1 MVSRSSD
8 VFKICGSMQFMSGL
22 SLLIGLLSFPAGW
35 DNDEVRGVCGP
46 KADDY
51 KLGSCGVRWAF
62 ALAVIALFDTIILG
76 FLAFTLA
83 TKKLKVMLEE
93 PAYMNPSMYHGE
105 INPGFMG
112 DNLSIAGSRKSGG
125 LQPVM
130 LMPHGPVPD
139 ERWARWSLCN
149 VGLTRLFQILR
160 VLPSHRPEQVAL
172 QSTTSSTQLPT
183 LELRGLGNDQLISLI
198 FL

>member
-1 MVSRSSD
+1 MFSRSSD

-76 FLAFTLA
+76 KSDSQTVRVLTSQSTHNGSAGFLAFTLA
-83 TKKLKVMLEE
+83 TKKMKVMLEE

-139 ERWARWSLCN
+139 ER
-149 VGLTRLFQILR
+149 
-160 VLPSHRPEQVAL
+160 
-172 QSTTSSTQLPT
+172 
-183 LELRGLGNDQLISLI
+183 
-198 FL
+198 

>member
-1 MVSRSSD
+1 
-8 VFKICGSMQFMSGL
+8 MQFMSGL

-51 KLGSCGVRWAF
+51 QLGSCGVRWAF

-76 FLAFTLA
+76 KSDFSLHQSSPNNCSAGFLAFTLA
-83 TKKLKVMLEE
+83 TKKMKVMLEE

-139 ERWARWSLCN
+139 ER
-149 VGLTRLFQILR
+149 
-160 VLPSHRPEQVAL
+160 
-172 QSTTSSTQLPT
+172 
-183 LELRGLGNDQLISLI
+183 
-198 FL
+198 

>member
-46 KADDY
+46 EADDY

-76 FLAFTLA
+76 KSVSQTGLTSQSSNNGSAGFLAFTLA
-83 TKKLKVMLEE
+83 TKKMKVMLEE

-139 ERWARWSLCN
+139 ER
-149 VGLTRLFQILR
+149 
-160 VLPSHRPEQVAL
+160 
-172 QSTTSSTQLPT
+172 
-183 LELRGLGNDQLISLI
+183 
-198 FL
+198 

>member
-1 MVSRSSD
+1 MTRSGESAVPRLTTTSWEVVEFAGPSPWLSSLCLTRLSWVSQTSHSTQSSPYN
-8 VFKICGSMQFMSGL
+8 CS
-22 SLLIGLLSFPAGW
+22 A
-35 DNDEVRGVCGP
+35 
-46 KADDY
+46 
-51 KLGSCGVRWAF
+51 
-62 ALAVIALFDTIILG
+62 G

-83 TKKLKVMLEE
+83 TKKMKVMLEE

-139 ERWARWSLCN
+139 ER
-149 VGLTRLFQILR
+149 
-160 VLPSHRPEQVAL
+160 
-172 QSTTSSTQLPT
+172 
-183 LELRGLGNDQLISLI
+183 
-198 FL
+198 